1 MSPEELGALVPS
13 WTIHLRAERKA
24 EGTIKTYLDGVRP
37 FLAWCLSEQA
47 DPLAR
52 GSLQTWTAGLLEA
65 GRSPSTAKTRMMA
78 VRHFAR
84 WLADEGEIVA
94 NPFEKMKPPKG
105 DQPVIP
111 VLTESQIRLLIRA
124 CQPPAADE
132 RTGLASLRHRRDEA
146 IVRLMAET
154 GMRASE
160 CLNLELDDVD
170 MTAATAVV
178 RRGKGGKGR
187 TVAFGAQ
194 TAKALDRYL
203 RVRRL
208 HRLADGPRVWLGDRS
223 RELAYNGLYWALG
236 QRADLAGIKPFH
248 PHMLRHSSVDRWL
261 AAGGSETGAMA
272 QHGWSSPDMLQ
283 RYGRANRE
291 QRAIEESRKLNL
303 GEL

>member
-1 MSPEELGALVPS
+1 MNPADLTALVPS
-13 WTIHLRAERKA
+13 WVIHLRAERKT

-37 FLAWCLSEQA
+37 FLAWCDTEERA
-47 DPLAR
+47 PLAR
-52 GSLQTWTAGLLEA
+52 VTLQEWTAGLLEA
-65 GRSPSTAKTRMMA
+65 GRSPSTAKTRMQA

-84 WLADEGEIVA
+84 WLEEEGEIDA
-94 NPFEKMKPPKG
+94 NPFERMKPPKV
-105 DQPVIP
+105 DMPVVP
-111 VLTESQIRLLIRA
+111 VLTEPQLKALIKA
-124 CQPPAADE
+124 CQPPTPEE
-132 RTGLASLRHRRDEA
+132 RTGLPSLRHRRDEA
-146 IVRLMAET
+146 IVRLMNET

-160 CLNLELDDVD
+160 CLNVELGDLD
-170 MTAATAVV
+170 MVESRVVV

-194 TAKALDRYL
+194 TAKALDRYM

-208 HRLADGPRVWLGDRS
+208 HRLADGPRLWLGDRG

-236 QRADLAGIKPFH
+236 QRAEKAGIADFH
-248 PHMLRHSSVDRWL
+248 PHMLRHTSVDRWL

-272 QHGWSSPDMLQ
+272 QHGWASPEMLQ

-291 QRAIEESRKLNL
+291 QRAIDEARRLNL